1 MTTPNAIALVRARL
15 SCQLEAAA
23 REVEQALTDDAPI
36 RAAYDQGRADER
48 QDMVARL
55 MCWHESIPPTAGRHA
70 ALLRSTL
77 HDIIRSVTT

>member
-1 MTTPNAIALVRARL
+1 MTHPNPIAQVRARL

-23 REVEQALTDDAPI
+23 RELEQHISTDATI

-55 MCWHESIPPTAGRHA
+55 MCWHESIPPIAGRPA

-77 HDIIRSVTT
+77 RDIIRSITS